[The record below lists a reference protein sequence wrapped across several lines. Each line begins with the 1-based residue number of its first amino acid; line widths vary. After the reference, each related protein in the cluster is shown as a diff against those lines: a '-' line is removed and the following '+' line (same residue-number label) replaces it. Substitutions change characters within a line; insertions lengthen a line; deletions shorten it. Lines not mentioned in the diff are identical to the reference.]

1 MSVTSALILRG
12 RREGRIEP
20 RLDPLREALDALGN
34 PQASFRSVLVVGTNG
49 KGSTAAMLDAIFR
62 SHGLVTGLYTSPHL
76 VSVEERIRWAGA
88 QISARELTDHLQRL
102 APFPE
107 LTYFETLT
115 AAAFSAFAAARVEV
129 AVLEAGM
136 GGSWDATRLAESEI
150 AGLTNVGSDHQ
161 RWLGSTREDRARDKG
176 RALQAAKWA
185 VLGAGVDREAA
196 VAADAP
202 DSLLADSLVAVE
214 PSTGHRL
221 SMRFAGTEIAVR
233 LPLAGAFQYEN
244 AQLAVALACCA
255 EEAGWMPSIDGKQV
269 RRALESFDW
278 PGRLTTHC
286 IGGRNVLAD
295 CAHNLEAA
303 EALAG
308 YLADGNRRFNL
319 LFSCLDDKPVD
330 EMAVILRPLVG
341 DVVVYQLDDERAMP
355 IDRLRAAFPEAATA
369 PDLPCGLAELRDPVL
384 AAGSI
389 RVVGELVAIEEGR
402 G

>member
-1 MSVTSALILRG
+1 
-12 RREGRIEP
+12 
-20 RLDPLREALDALGN
+20 
-34 PQASFRSVLVVGTNG
+34 
-49 KGSTAAMLDAIFR
+49 
-62 SHGLVTGLYTSPHL
+62 
-76 VSVEERIRWAGA
+76 
-88 QISARELTDHLQRL
+88 
-102 APFPE
+102 
-107 LTYFETLT
+107 
-115 AAAFSAFAAARVEV
+115 
-129 AVLEAGM
+129 
-136 GGSWDATRLAESEI
+136 
-150 AGLTNVGSDHQ
+150 
-161 RWLGSTREDRARDKG
+161 
-176 RALQAAKWA
+176 

-255 EEAGWMPSIDGKQV
+255 EDAGWMPSIDGERV

-278 PGRLTTHC
+278 PGRLTTHRV
-286 IGGRNVLAD
+286 GGRNVLAD

-303 EALAG
+303 VALAG
-308 YLADGNRRFNL
+308 HLEVCRRRYNL

-330 EMAVILRPLVG
+330 EMATMLRPLVG
-341 DVVVYQLDDERAMP
+341 DVVVYELDDERAMSL
-355 IDRLRAAFPEAATA
+355 DRLRAAFPDAATA
-369 PDLPCGLAELRDPVL
+369 PDLLSGLAELGDPVL
-384 AAGSI
+384 VAGSI